1 MKPPLDRATQAN
13 QYRAHPCCVLPCR
26 QWLLGIRP
34 QILVCRISSVTACVC
49 HCAGH
54 TRRRCGAASLPSIDK
69 AVGPGHRFNHR
80 TISPSC
86 CNRPIDTVS
95 VELAFRRYGET
106 ICRSLA

>member
-69 AVGPGHRFNHR
+69 AVGVGASFQ
-80 TISPSC
+80 SQDDL
-86 CNRPIDTVS
+86 PILLQS
-95 VELAFRRYGET
+95 ANRYGQ
-106 ICRSLA
+106 R